1 MMSNSE
7 VGEVRTIAAG
17 GFRIVKGTERIEVV
31 RDKEAFDSSTRKK
44 RLAIFLSG
52 IIASSLMLIGQFIR
66 IDIAHP
72 VPVAWATHIF
82 PWVSPGCFLPLIIAL
97 GVLYSGAVNLSCT
110 RDTVQATWIRFGKVR
125 RVLSFQGAE
134 VKQVRYVA
142 GSNPFSGR
150 ADYLSFLAGGKL
162 VKCLF
167 GLKSVEAQLI
177 LNELERMGFDVVRDP
192 EMSTMVQ
199 VEQSRRKP

>member
-1 MMSNSE
+1 MGMMSNSE

-31 RDKEAFDSSTRKK
+31 RDKQAFDSSTRKK

-52 IIASSLMLIGQFIR
+52 IVASSLMLIGQFIR

-72 VPVAWATHIF
+72 VPIAWATHIF

-97 GVLYSGAVNLSCT
+97 GVLYSGAVNLTCT
-110 RDTVQATWIRFGKVR
+110 RDEVQATWIRFGKVKR
-125 RVLSFQGAE
+125 ILT
-134 VKQVRYVA
+134 
-142 GSNPFSGR
+142 
-150 ADYLSFLAGGKL
+150 FLAGGKL
-162 VKCLF
+162 VKCLP
-167 GLKSVEAQLI
+167 GLKCVEAQLI

-192 EMSTMVQ
+192 EMPTMVQ
-199 VEQSRRKP
+199 VEQSRRKR